1 MRVWP
6 ILGIAFFASVL
17 LQPITARA
25 QTFDPATGNA
35 PLEVVI
41 PAVDEVFFEEVTITG
56 GDPSILLRYT
66 ALIVNSWFDAVA
78 PYHPT
83 ARAVYSSQD
92 RREPFNPSDNTNLNI
107 AMVAASQAV
116 LDDLFPHH
124 AERWAEMVQTVLSAI
139 PASHDSSDA
148 MRVGATAGQAVFDAR
163 LHDGMNQDGTGGGHD
178 TFPRPFADTTG
189 YMPVNDAFTLRDPSR
204 WQPALIMDRP
214 GIFRSQVFVTPQ
226 LGQVSPYTDLW
237 SLNPPLAP
245 PVASDVNNL
254 IAYRAQADAVIA
266 ATAAITEEQRMLA
279 EFFENKLFSLP
290 VSMVVAAMQNGVNLM
305 DFVHVFFAQEVA
317 VFDAGIWV
325 WHHKRNF
332 DAVRPFS
339 AIAYL
344 YGAEQI
350 PTWAPAGTVRAD
362 RWQSYLPVADHPEYP
377 SATSCLC
384 AAHAAAVEG
393 MLGDPELGWEVTF
406 EAGSSFRAPGE
417 IPSQDITHVFET
429 WDDFRLT
436 CSETRIWSGVHFEA
450 SVRNVQDSCMA
461 IGRVAQSYV
470 KGLITVE

>member
-1 MRVWP
+1 MRVWS
-6 ILGIAFFASVL
+6 ILFIALCGLVL
-17 LQPITARA
+17 LQPLSVRA
-25 QTFDPATGNA
+25 QTFDPVTGNA
-35 PLEVVI
+35 PLEIVI
-41 PAVDEVFFEEVTITG
+41 PAVDPVFFDEVTITG

-66 ALIVNSWFDAVA
+66 TLIVNSWFDAVA

-92 RREPFNPSDNTNLNI
+92 RRVPFSPSDNTNLNI
-107 AMVAASQAV
+107 AIVAASRAV

-124 AERWAEMVQTVLSAI
+124 ADRWAEMVQTVLATV
-139 PASHDSSDA
+139 PETHDTSDA
-148 MRVGATAGQAVFDAR
+148 LHVGAMAGQSVFDAR
-163 LHDGMNQDGTGGGHD
+163 LHDGMNQDGTAGGYD
-178 TFPRPFADTTG
+178 AFPRPFGDTTG
-189 YMPVNDAFTLRDPSR
+189 YAPVNDAFTLRDPSR
-204 WQPALIMDRP
+204 WQPALIIDRP
-214 GIFRSQVFVTPQ
+214 GIFRSQFFVTPQ
-226 LGQVSPYTDLW
+226 LGQVTPYTDLW
-237 SLNPPLAP
+237 GLNPPLAP
-245 PVASDVNNL
+245 PVASDVNNIEL
-254 IAYRAQADAVIA
+254 YRGQADAVIA

-290 VSMVVAAMQNGVNLM
+290 VSMVVAAMKDRVNLM

-325 WHHKRNF
+325 WHHKRDF

-344 YGAEQI
+344 YGQEQI
-350 PTWAPAGTVRAD
+350 PTWAQTGTTRAD

-384 AAHAAAVEG
+384 AAHAAAVED

-406 EAGSSFRAPGE
+406 EAGSSFITPGE

-436 CSETRIWSGVHFEA
+436 CGETRLWSGVHFEA
-450 SVRNVQDSCMA
+450 SVRNVQNSCMA
-461 IGRVAQSYV
+461 IGRFAKTYV
-470 KGLITVE
+470 TGLISGE

>member
-6 ILGIAFFASVL
+6 ILCIAFYASIL
-17 LQPITARA
+17 MQPLTARA
-25 QTFDPATGNA
+25 QSFDPATGNA
-35 PLEVVI
+35 PLQIVI
-41 PAVDEVFFEEVTITG
+41 PAVDHVFFEEVTKTG

-66 ALIVNSWFDAVA
+66 ALIVNSWFDAVV

-83 ARAVYSSQD
+83 ARAVYSTQD
-92 RREPFNPSDNTNLNI
+92 RRAPFDPSDNTDINI

-116 LDDLFPHH
+116 LDGLFPHQ
-124 AERWAEMVQTVLSAI
+124 ADRWAKMVETALAAV
-139 PASHDSSDA
+139 PETRDVSDA
-148 MRVGATAGQAVFDAR
+148 LRVGALAGQAVFDSR
-163 LHDGMNQDGTGGGHD
+163 LDDGMNQDGTAGGRE
-178 TFPRPFADTTG
+178 TFPMPFADTTG
-189 YMPVNDAFTLRDPSR
+189 YAPVNDAFTLRDPSR
-204 WQPALIMDRP
+204 WQPAMVMDRT

-226 LGQVSPYTDLW
+226 LGQVTPYTDLW
-237 SLNPPLAP
+237 GLNPPLAAP
-245 PVASDVNNL
+245 EASDVNNL
-254 IAYRAQADAVIA
+254 AAYRAQADAVIS
-266 ATAAITEEQRMLA
+266 ATAAITEEQRMLS

-290 VSMVVAAMQNGVNLM
+290 VSMVVAAMQDGLNLM
-305 DFVHVFFAQEVA
+305 EFVHVFFAQEAA

-325 WHHKRNF
+325 WHHKRAF

-339 AIAYL
+339 AIGYIH
-344 YGAEQI
+344 GEAEI
-350 PTWAPAGTVRAD
+350 PTWAASGTVRAD

-406 EAGSSFRAPGE
+406 EAGSSFVTPGE
-417 IPSQDITHVFET
+417 MPSKDITHVFET

-436 CSETRIWSGVHFEA
+436 CGETRIWSGVHFEA

-461 IGRVAQSYV
+461 IGGSAQAYV
-470 KGLITVE
+470 TELVSGQ